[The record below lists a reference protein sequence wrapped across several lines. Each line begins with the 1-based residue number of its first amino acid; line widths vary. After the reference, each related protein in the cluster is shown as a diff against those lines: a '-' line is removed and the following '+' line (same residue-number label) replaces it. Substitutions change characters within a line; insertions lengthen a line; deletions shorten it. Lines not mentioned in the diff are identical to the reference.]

1 MTENPPAKPK
11 QRRWARFGAWQQ
23 SVVGGS
29 MLTFSSQ
36 AILFGLY
43 FPLSV
48 ILARTLL
55 PAGRGEYA
63 LIVLVPSLL
72 LLFLDPGMGNASV
85 YLIGQRRF
93 PLMQAAPVLFYAAFA
108 IGALGFGI
116 FALVAQFPALLL
128 AVGIG
133 PDHTRLLWMGIGLLP
148 FMLLSQYFSSLL
160 LSLNRMLAF
169 NATRILAIAAQLI
182 IVLLCVGL
190 GTFNLFWAVVS
201 YSVATLISACC
212 TLWLVA
218 RAGALNI
225 APRWSRSDLAFIRA
239 ATMFGMKGYLGRVLP
254 FLGYRLDVFL
264 IAAFLSTTDLGVYA
278 VAVALAERIWTVADA
293 VSTVLFP
300 RIAAAG
306 ERDGVELTT
315 LASRHVVLL
324 VGLAATALAV
334 LSRPLIL
341 LLYGSAYSDAVLAF
355 AVLLPGVVV
364 LSVGKI
370 VSSYISGKG
379 RPELGVLPAVL
390 TVVSNT
396 LLNLVLIPR
405 LGIVGASLASTIS
418 YTLSAALLVV
428 YFLRLSD
435 ARLTDLFVIR
445 RSDLVP
451 YRHALG
457 LTYRKLTRQSV
468 GPGR

>member
-11 QRRWARFGAWQQ
+11 LGRWASFAAWQQ
-23 SVVGGS
+23 GIVGGS
-29 MLTFSSQ
+29 VLMFASQ

-72 LLFLDPGMGNASV
+72 LLFLDPGLGNASV
-85 YLIGQRRF
+85 YLIGQRTF
-93 PLMQAAPVLFYAAFA
+93 PLMQAAPVLFYGAFA
-108 IGALGFGI
+108 IGALGCGI
-116 FALVAQFPALLL
+116 FALAAQFPALLL
-128 AVGIG
+128 VVGIG
-133 PDHTRLLWMGIGLLP
+133 SDHTHLLWMCIGLLP

-182 IVLLCVGL
+182 IVLICVVL
-190 GTFNLFWAVVS
+190 GTFNLFWAVAS
-201 YSVATLISACC
+201 YSVATLITAGC

-225 APRWSRSDLAFIRA
+225 APRWSRSDLTFIRA
-239 ATMFGMKGYLGRVLP
+239 ATTFGMKGYLGRVLP

-264 IAAFLSTTDLGVYA
+264 IVALLSTTHLGVYA
-278 VAVALAERIWTVADA
+278 VAVALAERIWTVSDA

-300 RIAAAG
+300 RIAASG

-315 LASRHVVLL
+315 QVSRHVVLL
-324 VGLAATALAV
+324 VGLAAAVLAV

-379 RPELGVLPAVL
+379 RPELGVLPSVL

-418 YTLSAALLVV
+418 YTLSATLLVV

-451 YRHALG
+451 YRQALG
-457 LTYRKLTRQSV
+457 LTYRMLARQFV